1 MLDERLGVS
10 YPDGQ
15 QTPDGLI
22 RIIYD
27 YNRVADR
34 NILMATFREEDVAAG
49 MPVSDCRASPPA
61 CEQSQRRSGE
71 DSDCPPSPVNANA
84 DGKPMRKKTTG
95 TLTIAGMPKPQPLI
109 AGAKLFTDRDLHRC
123 RNSLMH

>member
-1 MLDERLGVS
+1 MDERTGRSQLTAYLSDDDGATWKGGLMLDRRSGVS

-27 YNRVADR
+27 FNRVSDR

-49 MPVSDCRASPPA
+49 KQV
-61 CEQSQRRSGE
+61 SGE
-71 DSDCPPSPVNANA
+71 VQLRQLVSQSA
-84 DGKPMRKKTTG
+84 GGRK
-95 TLTIAGMPKPQPLI
+95 
-109 AGAKLFTDRDLHRC
+109 
-123 RNSLMH
+123 